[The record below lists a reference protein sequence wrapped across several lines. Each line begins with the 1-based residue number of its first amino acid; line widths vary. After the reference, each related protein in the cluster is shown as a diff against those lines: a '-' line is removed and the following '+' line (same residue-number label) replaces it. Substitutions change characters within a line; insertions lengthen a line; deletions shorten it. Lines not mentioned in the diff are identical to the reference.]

1 MLLECSMQSGSI
13 EAARI
18 LGSVD
23 PRTPDGHYDPASRF
37 VGAATL
43 IGPACLRYGQGEA
56 GIGARRLFIGRPRV
70 PR

>member
-1 MLLECSMQSGSI
+1 MHAGSI

-23 PRTPDGHYDPASRF
+23 PRTPDGCDDPASPF
-37 VGAATL
+37 VGAAAL
-43 IGPACLRYGQGEA
+43 NGPVCLRCGPGEA